1 MNYLAHLV
9 LADDTPHSLIGNL
22 AGDFLQ
28 GVDARH
34 IHPLLRPGIERHRQ
48 VDLFTDAHATV
59 AQSRARL
66 DRHWRLFGRVLVDVF
81 YDHFL
86 AAGFERLCGQPLP
99 AFAARVYTALDR
111 GADLLP
117 PRLARAAPIMIRH
130 DWLQAYAHIE
140 GIEEIL
146 GRMAH
151 RTKHG
156 RHLADAVIDLRRE
169 YAGLSDDFETFF
181 PALREHVLTRK

>member
-9 LADDTPHSLIGNL
+9 LADETPQSLIGNL

-28 GVDARH
+28 GIDPEQ
-34 IHPLLRPGIERHRQ
+34 IHPLLRPGIERHRI
-48 VDLFTDAHATV
+48 VDRYTDAHATV

-66 DRHWRLFGRVLVDVF
+66 DGHWRFFGRVLVDVF

-86 AAGFERLCGQPLP
+86 AAGFERFCGQPLSK
-99 AFAARVYTALDR
+99 FAATVYTALER

-117 PRLARAAPIMIRH
+117 PRLARAAPVMIQH

-146 GRMAH
+146 GRMAR
-151 RTKHG
+151 RTRHG
-156 RHLADAVIDLRRE
+156 SNLAQAVVDLRRE
-169 YAGLSDDFETFF
+169 YAALSADFESFF
-181 PALREHVLTRK
+181 PALRGHLLTGK